1 MNRHAPAQLDLLPP
15 AAAAPAALAART
27 VLIARSAP
35 DLAYEIRS
43 GQCCRVCRQPLAWPG
58 PVGVM
63 FADRTAECHACHEA
77 YEVRN
82 NPGRG

>member
-1 MNRHAPAQLDLLPP
+1 MTRAAPAQLDLLPP
-15 AAAAPAALAART
+15 AAAAPHAART
-27 VLIARSAP
+27 VLIAQP
-35 DLAYEIRS
+35 KPNLAYEIRR
-43 GQCCRVCRQPLAWPG
+43 GHHCRVCRQPLAWPD

-63 FADRTAECHACHEA
+63 FADGTAECHSCHEA